1 MWIRKEIQAV
11 LWENYTP
18 LKWRQ
23 SHCEVTLLKNAG
35 TSVDRIERFYAR
47 NLPLSKEMAINLQS
61 FGASDE
67 D

>member
-11 LWENYTP
+11 LWKNDTP

-23 SHCEVTLLKNAG
+23 STARSHSRKMPG
-35 TSVDRIERFYAR
+35 TSVDQIALLSR
-47 NLPLSKEMAINLQS
+47 NLPLFKEMAINLQS
-61 FGASDE
+61 FGGSDE